1 MRRLALVCV
10 VAATVASAASVFGAQ
25 VLLDRVVARV
35 TGVPLMLSDVRA
47 ALAMGLIV
55 AGDDD
60 VPLAI
65 EQLVQRTLLLQE
77 VERFPPPEPT
87 PATLAAEE
95 ARIRAAIGDALPAL
109 AARTGL
115 DDRQIQQSAR
125 GTLRIR
131 GYLEQRFGD
140 VVQVSDDEAR
150 AYYTAHL
157 DEFRRDGVV
166 QPFEAVEDL
175 ARGRAA
181 AERRQTTIDAWLL
194 DLRDR
199 ADVLLSPVAP

>member
-1 MRRLALVCV
+1 MRRVTLGLIVLVLW
-10 VAATVASAASVFGAQ
+10 ASAGGKAQ

-35 TGVPLMLSDVRA
+35 TGVPIMLSDVRA
-47 ALAMGLIV
+47 ALGMGLIV
-55 AGDDD
+55 AGEDEL
-60 VPLAI
+60 PLAV

-87 PATLAAEE
+87 VEALAAEE
-95 ARIRAAIGDALPAL
+95 ARLRARIGSAMPTL

-115 DDRQIQQSAR
+115 DSRWIQQAAR

-131 GYLEQRFGD
+131 GYLDQRFGD
-140 VVQVSDDEAR
+140 VVQVSDEDAR
-150 AYYTAHL
+150 TYYTAHP

-166 QPFEAVEDL
+166 PPFESVQEV

-199 ADVLLSPVAP
+199 ADVLLSPASP

>member
-1 MRRLALVCV
+1 MVRMALSLAAV
-10 VAATVASAASVFGAQ
+10 VLWASSAVGAQ
-25 VLLDRVVARV
+25 VLLDHVVARV
-35 TGVPLMLSDVRA
+35 TGVPITLSDVRA
-47 ALAMGLIV
+47 ALGMGLIV
-55 AGDDD
+55 AREDE
-60 VPLAI
+60 LALAV

-77 VERFPPPEPT
+77 VERFPPPEP
-87 PATLAAEE
+87 AMEALAAEE
-95 ARIRAAIGDALPAL
+95 ARLRARIGSSMPML

-115 DDRQIQQSAR
+115 DERQIQQAAR

-140 VVQVSDDEAR
+140 VVQVSDEEAR
-150 AYYTAHL
+150 AYYAAHP

-166 QPFEAVEDL
+166 PPFDDVQEV

-199 ADVLLSPVAP
+199 ADVLLSPAAQ